1 MGYEFEGLKI
11 GGERQWQ
18 LREWAGTSKENRAF
32 GILFHG
38 FFKSMFA
45 NNETKVRSAMK
56 AMANTSPFLFQFRF
70 IFVAL
75 ARSNLR

>member
-45 NNETKVRSAMK
+45 NNETKVRCAMK
-56 AMANTSPFLFQFRF
+56 AMAHTSPFLFRFRF

-75 ARSNLR
+75 AHSDLR